1 MAVRVRKVAILI
13 FLIAIPAAALA
24 ATGISPATLNPPIGS
39 WQAPGTFSGAG
50 KGLPTEFVDL
60 SGPVPFIPVTPCRVI
75 DTRAGS
81 GFPAGYGPPSMPGG
95 QTQRSFTIAGQCGV
109 PGAASAVSFN
119 FTIWA
124 PVTRGDIRV
133 FPAGGATPNV
143 STLNWE
149 ANILALANAAVV
161 PMSAGGAITVQVDGT
176 GTIDLIVD
184 INGYYSTTPA
194 SSLYPFQVTTNSAFA
209 TIQATNLSTSCPTG
223 TACGV
228 SAAVSSGTAISG
240 TSATGGDG
248 VYGTSADASGSG
260 VHGYLSANFAGS
272 KAVFGEHTG
281 TSGGI
286 YGVYGSVGSTATGN
300 YGVYSFGNMGA
311 SGTKTFV
318 EPHPAD
324 PTKVIRYVSL
334 EGPEAGTYFRGTAVV
349 RRGIA
354 EIDVPESFRIVTD
367 DEGLTVHVTPAGEA
381 QTWIQ
386 SADLNQIVI
395 GASRD
400 VVVHYIVHGVR
411 RAHKDWQAV
420 ADGSEYMPSGP
431 DAQIPLGLSDEAR
444 RRLIANGTY
453 HADGTVNM
461 DTAARVGWTAIWEA
475 QGAHL
480 TASPNPKR
488 GDGASSPK

>member
-1 MAVRVRKVAILI
+1 MAVRVTKAAILA
-13 FLIAIPAAALA
+13 FLLAVPLAAPAAEVL
-24 ATGISPATLNPPIGS
+24 SATLRPPIGS
-39 WQAPGTFSGAG
+39 WQAPGTFSSTG
-50 KGLPTEFVDL
+50 KGLPTESADL

-75 DTRAGS
+75 DTRAAS
-81 GFPAGYGPPSMPGG
+81 GFPPGYGPPSMLGG

-109 PGAASAVSFN
+109 PGVASAVSFN
-119 FTIWA
+119 FTVWA

-133 FPAGGATPNV
+133 FPAPGPTPTV

-161 PMSAGGAITVQVDGT
+161 PMGAGGAITVQVDGP

-194 SSLYPFQVTTNSAFA
+194 SSLYPFQVTTNSTFA

-240 TSATGGDG
+240 SSATGGDG
-248 VYGTSADASGSG
+248 VYGTSADASAAG
-260 VHGYLSANFAGS
+260 VHGFLNQNFAGS
-272 KAVFGEHTG
+272 KAVWGEHQG
-281 TSGGI
+281 TSAGI
-286 YGVYGSVGSTATGN
+286 YGVYGSVNTLVGGN
-300 YGVYSFGNMGA
+300 YGVYSLGNMGA
-311 SGTKTFV
+311 SGTKPFV
-318 EPHPAD
+318 EPHPTD
-324 PTKVIRYVSL
+324 PKKVIRYVAL
-334 EGPEAGTYFRGTAVV
+334 EGPEAGTYFRGKAFVH
-349 RRGIA
+349 RGVA
-354 EIDVPESFRIVTD
+354 EIDVPDSFRIVTD
-367 DEGLTVHVTPAGEA
+367 EEGLTVHVTPVGRA
-381 QTWIQ
+381 QAWVDR
-386 SADLNQIVI
+386 ADLNQIVI

-400 VVVHYIVHGVR
+400 VAINYIVHGVR
-411 RAHKDWQAV
+411 KAYKDWEVV
-420 ADGSEYMPSGP
+420 ADGVEYMPSGP
-431 DAQIPLGLSDEAR
+431 DAQMPLGLSDEAR

-480 TASPNPKR
+480 KASPAPAPADSGTSRK
-488 GDGASSPK
+488 